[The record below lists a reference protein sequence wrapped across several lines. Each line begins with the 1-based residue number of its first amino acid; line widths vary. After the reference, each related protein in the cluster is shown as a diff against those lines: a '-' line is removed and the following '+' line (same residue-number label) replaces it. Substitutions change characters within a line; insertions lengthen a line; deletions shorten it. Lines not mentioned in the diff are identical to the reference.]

1 MSGSTATISGLVQ
14 RKGDFATLL
23 DALEYAALGG
33 SGLNFYSVRGEL
45 TKALPYGEL
54 ARDAR
59 LLAHR
64 LLELGLMRGD
74 RVALIA
80 ETTPDFVRAFFACQ
94 YAGLIPAPLPLPV
107 AFAGRETYV
116 AHVRRLVTEAR
127 ATALLAPEALVGWIA
142 PVSGDLDL
150 RICGTIASLWDPA
163 PGSGTPGQVLPKIGP
178 DDIAYLQFSSGS
190 TRFPRGVVV
199 HQNALMAN
207 AAGILTHGLD
217 IRPDDRAVSWLP
229 LYHDMGLVGFLLS
242 PMAGQVSVDLLATQ
256 DFVRRPQ
263 LWLSLISRGRG
274 TISYSPSFG
283 YDLCARR
290 ERAAE
295 DSDLDLSCWR
305 IAGIGGDMIR
315 PAVLNGF
322 AEMFATRGFLAQAF
336 LPSYGMAE
344 ATLAISFAPIDR
356 GFETDLVDL
365 DRLEAEGVAAA
376 PVHPDARVRELVL
389 CGRAIP
395 GHEIE
400 IRDDRGIGLPDR
412 TVGRVF
418 ARGPSLMRGYDGRPD
433 ETEAVLSRDGW
444 LDTGDVGYW
453 LGGMLVVAGRAKD
466 LIIINGRNIW
476 PQDIE
481 WTIEQN
487 APQVRTGNVAAFS
500 VEEDGREVLILAV
513 AARNVSDPAGLERVI
528 AEIGDNVRV
537 QHGLDGRVMLL
548 PPGALP
554 YTSSGKLSRSAT
566 RQLYLAG
573 TLPAAASPEAPA
585 SQAPAL
591 A

>member
-23 DALEYAALGG
+23 DALEYAALGR

-45 TKALPYGEL
+45 TKALPYSEL

-59 LLAHR
+59 LLATR
-64 LLELGLMRGD
+64 LLELGLVRGE

-107 AFAGRETYV
+107 AFAGRDTYV

-127 ATALLAPEALVGWIA
+127 ASALLAPEALVGWIA
-142 PVSGDLDL
+142 PSAGDLDL
-150 RICGTIASLWDPA
+150 RLCGTIASLSDPA
-163 PGSGTPGQVLPKIGP
+163 AAEPAAPGEALPEVGP
-178 DDIAYLQFSSGS
+178 NDVAYLQFSSGS

-199 HQNALMAN
+199 HQDALMAN

-229 LYHDMGLVGFLLS
+229 LYHDMGLVGFLLA

-290 ERAAE
+290 ERVAE
-295 DSDLDLSCWR
+295 DSELDLSCWR

-322 AEMFATRGFLAQAF
+322 AEMFAARGFQARAF

-365 DRLEAEGVAAA
+365 DRLEADGVAAA
-376 PVHPDARVRELVL
+376 PLHPDARARELVL

-400 IRDDRGIGLPDR
+400 IRDDRGTPLRDR

-433 ETEAVLSRDGW
+433 ETASVLSHDGW

-453 LGGMLVVAGRAKD
+453 LDGMLVVAGRAKD

-481 WTIEQN
+481 WTIEQTV
-487 APQVRTGNVAAFS
+487 PQVRTGNVAAFS

-528 AEIGDNVRV
+528 ADIGDNVRV

-573 TLPAAASPEAPA
+573 TLPAAPVPA
-585 SQAPAL
+585 
-591 A
+591 

>member
-1 MSGSTATISGLVQ
+1 MSGSTATISGLIQ

-23 DALEYAALGG
+23 DALEYAALGR
-33 SGLNFYSVRGEL
+33 SGLDFYSVRGEL
-45 TKALPYGEL
+45 TKALPYAEL
-54 ARDAR
+54 AHDAR

-64 LLELGLMRGD
+64 LLALGLVRGE

-107 AFAGRETYV
+107 AFAGRDTYV
-116 AHVRRLVTEAR
+116 SHVRRLVTEAR
-127 ATALLAPEALVGWIA
+127 ASALLAPEALVGWIA
-142 PVSGDLDL
+142 PSAGDLDL
-150 RICGTIASLWDPA
+150 RICGTIASLWDGVA
-163 PGSGTPGQVLPKIGP
+163 PDQASAHSELPTIGP

-217 IRPDDRAVSWLP
+217 IRPEDRAVSWLP
-229 LYHDMGLVGFLLS
+229 LYHDMGLVGFLLA

-290 ERAAE
+290 ERPAE
-295 DSDLDLSCWR
+295 DSELDLSCWR

-315 PAVLNGF
+315 PGVLTGF
-322 AEMFATRGFLAQAF
+322 AEMFAARGFRPEAF

-365 DRLEAEGVAAA
+365 DRLEADGVAAA
-376 PVHPDARVRELVL
+376 PVQPDARVRELVL

-400 IRDDRGIGLPDR
+400 IRDDLGARLPDR

-433 ETEAVLSRDGW
+433 ETASVLSPDGW

-453 LGGMLVVAGRAKD
+453 LDGMLVVAGRAKD

-481 WTIEQN
+481 WTIEQTV
-487 APQVRTGNVAAFS
+487 PQVRTGNVAAFS

-528 AEIGDNVRV
+528 ADIGDNVRV

-573 TLPAAASPEAPA
+573 TLPTASVPD
-585 SQAPAL
+585 APAL